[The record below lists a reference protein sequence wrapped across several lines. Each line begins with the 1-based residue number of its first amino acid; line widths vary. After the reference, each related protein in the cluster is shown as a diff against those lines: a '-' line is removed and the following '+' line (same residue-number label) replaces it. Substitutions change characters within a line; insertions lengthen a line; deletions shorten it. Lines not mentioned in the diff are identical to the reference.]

1 MNLFTYEKGYCFV
14 YYLSQL
20 CGDPQRFDD
29 FLRVSSPLPGVGV
42 GTVSGVVTG
51 LLALPPPSLGCLAGP
66 CGSRGRPCARPG
78 PAYCCSDPW
87 VLGAFPWCVPGSGE
101 RGTVVHPGLLSLLC
115 PQAYVEKYKFT
126 SVVAQDLLDSFL
138 AFFPELKEQ
147 SVDCRAGKAPPP
159 GRASTPAQ
167 PQPVGCGGITGP
179 GGCVWPAAAV
189 TRWCVTQAGPGGRKR
204 EESAIPGPERPQ
216 GLPGVGGN

>member
-147 SVDCRAGKAPPP
+147 SVDCRAGKAPPRP
-159 GRASTPAQ
+159 
-167 PQPVGCGGITGP
+167 CIHTGP
-179 GGCVWPAAAV
+179 ASACRVRGYNGAWGLCLAAPP
-189 TRWCVTQAGPGGRKR
+189 PG
-204 EESAIPGPERPQ
+204 A
-216 GLPGVGGN
+216 